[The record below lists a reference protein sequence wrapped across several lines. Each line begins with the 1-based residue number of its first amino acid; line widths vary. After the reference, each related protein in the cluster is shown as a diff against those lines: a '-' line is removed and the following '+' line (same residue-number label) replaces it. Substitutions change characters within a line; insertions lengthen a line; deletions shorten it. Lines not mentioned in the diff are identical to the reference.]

1 MCVSRTS
8 TRKSSGLPKQP
19 AAFGVFRRLRIFPSV
34 GPYTGVQTRGNGGES
49 IKTVIYLDVLLLINF
64 LAAYFLLLAAGA
76 LSGLRA
82 GAGRLLLGSGA
93 AALSALILF
102 APELP
107 YPIQLLYKM
116 GTALLVTA
124 AAFGWRRPRRLA
136 TAACWY
142 AALNIMLAGLAFLV
156 VLRTGTHL
164 IQTGNLTVYLRV
176 SPLLLVG
183 TSGVCCLAVELGLR
197 LLERRKPAV
206 QTVGLELELAGVPV
220 HLRAALDT
228 GCHLRDP
235 ATCLPVLVVS
245 FADARARL
253 PEAVQRY
260 LQNWFRGET
269 SAEPPPG
276 TRLRLIP
283 CRTAA
288 QSGLLPGF
296 AVSDIGLITE
306 RGILALGRGAVA
318 FAPQSF
324 GSERY
329 EALYGSDFL

>member
-1 MCVSRTS
+1 M
-8 TRKSSGLPKQP
+8 
-19 AAFGVFRRLRIFPSV
+19 RIFPS
-34 GPYTGVQTRGNGGES
+34 GAPYTGVTDAAFGGES
-49 IKTVIYLDVLLLINF
+49 IKAVVYLDVLLLVNF

-76 LSGLRA
+76 LGGLRA
-82 GAGRLLLGSGA
+82 GFGRMLLGSGA
-93 AALSALILF
+93 AALSSLILF

-107 YPIQLLYKM
+107 YPAQLLYKV

-124 AAFGWRRPRRLA
+124 AAFGWRRPRRLL

-142 AALNIMLAGLAFLV
+142 AALNIALAGLAFLA
-156 VLRTGTHL
+156 VLRSGTDL
-164 IQTGNLTVYLRV
+164 VQTGNLTVYLRI

-183 TSGVCCLAVELGLR
+183 LSGVCCLAVELGLR
-197 LLERRKPAV
+197 LLDRRKPAV

-253 PEAVQRY
+253 PEPVQRY
-260 LQNWFRGET
+260 LQGWFQGET
-269 SAEPPPG
+269 TAQPPPG
-276 TRLRLIP
+276 THLRLIP

-296 AVSDIGLITE
+296 AVGNIGLITE
-306 RGILALGRGAVA
+306 HGILALGRGAVA